1 MKKIL
6 LALLVSAVIY
16 ILITLGIAVLFPIIL
31 LSELNAKLLMGGN
44 IVLTTILT
52 YFIFLKPFKNVY
64 IKLYGAFFS
73 TVIVANIFKLISISF
88 DGEFSIAYTL
98 LILCFIAYVLIEAQD
113 E

>member
-1 MKKIL
+1 
-6 LALLVSAVIY
+6 
-16 ILITLGIAVLFPIIL
+16 
-31 LSELNAKLLMGGN
+31 MGGN

-98 LILCFIAYVLIEAQD
+98 LNIMLYSLCANRGTRWVNTK
-113 E
+113 